1 MDNNNKIRMTT
12 SLKTKLKKS
21 QDQTNNDKYRVA
33 ANITEYH
40 TDVTVLIIEL
50 PRFLQGT
57 LLLKE

>member
-1 MDNNNKIRMTT
+1 MTT
-12 SLKTKLKKS
+12 FIKTKFKKS

-40 TDVTVLIIEL
+40 TDVPVLIIEL

-57 LLLKE
+57 KQLKE

>member
-1 MDNNNKIRMTT
+1 MTT
-12 SLKTKLKKS
+12 FIKTKFKKS

-40 TDVTVLIIEL
+40 TDVPVLIIEL